1 LVERSPSVSSERSPF
16 HESPTRASSRS
27 SGGKRSPFYLNDS
40 SSTLVGSVC
49 ERKINDVELI
59 KERIDTAD
67 RLEEIRRSMAKDKL
81 DY

>member
-1 LVERSPSVSSERSPF
+1 
-16 HESPTRASSRS
+16 
-27 SGGKRSPFYLNDS
+27 LNDS